1 VAPRP
6 YDWSPLGLDSD
17 PVPGDPEAVSAESRR
32 LGQTA
37 EELRTQITM
46 LQKIA
51 SDTTLK
57 GQYAGT
63 LRAHAQQLSQ
73 DLDKVATRYESTAD
87 ATDEWSGNLA
97 EAQAA
102 SLTALRLAEGPY
114 EQLRRLQEPQQPP
127 ASASATA
134 QQQYAADKQQY
145 QQAESSAQAALTDAQ
160 RLLGRATSDRDTAG
174 ATAARKISEASH
186 DSLADSWWDQFKQMI
201 SSIANNLKTIAT
213 VIGYIATACA
223 ILAVILTGPLALV
236 FLLLAGGLLLTELGL
251 HTMLA
256 ATGNGSWVDVGLD
269 VFALATLGYGGAL
282 DAGAESLEETAED
295 AGVEDIV
302 EDHPLTSAVMG
313 LVEQANGLKE
323 EALELGDDELSESA
337 GKIAKMA
344 EELKTKALSINKA
357 NAREELEALAKE
369 TGEDHSSALN
379 VMKDLG
385 QSGSS
390 SAGNASVI
398 VAKLAERFPDNS
410 QIAVALK
417 SLKAIGTKNAINLLS
432 GTTVDAADKTLSL
445 ASPTYNHFKDSLS
458 RALPEDIGVPVV
470 EVAQIFG
477 PTDFILH
484 TTEFASK

>member
-1 VAPRP
+1 VVLRP

-17 PVPGDPEAVSAESRR
+17 PVPGDSEAVSAESRR

-37 EELRTQITM
+37 QELRTQITM
-46 LQKIA
+46 LQQIA
-51 SDTTLK
+51 GDATLK

-73 DLDKVATRYESTAD
+73 DLGKVATRYESAAD

-102 SLTALRLAEGPY
+102 SLSALRAAESPY
-114 EQLRRLQEPQQPP
+114 EQLRRLQAPP
-127 ASASATA
+127 PPPTSASAAA
-134 QQQYAADKQQY
+134 QQQYVADKQQY
-145 QQAESSAQAALTDAQ
+145 QQAQSSAQAALTDAQ
-160 RLLGRATSDRDTAG
+160 RLLGQATTTRDTTG
-174 ATAARKISEASH
+174 AAAARKISDASH

-201 SSIANNLKTIAT
+201 SGIANNLKTIAT
-213 VIGYIATACA
+213 VIGYIATICA

-236 FLLLAGGLLLTELGL
+236 FLLIAGGLLLTELGI
-251 HTMLA
+251 HTVLA

-282 DAGAESLEETAED
+282 DASAERLEETAED

-302 EDHPLTSAVMG
+302 EDHPLTSAVKG
-313 LVEQANGLKE
+313 LFDQVTALKG
-323 EALELGDDELSESA
+323 EALDSGYDDLSQDLDKLTEMA
-337 GKIAKMA
+337 GKLKDNVYNFTKGIAKEKVEGVTREA
-344 EELKTKALSINKA
+344 EEGRGSFLS
-357 NAREELEALAKE
+357 
-369 TGEDHSSALN
+369 

-385 QSGSS
+385 QHGSRGS
-390 SAGNASVI
+390 GNAFDVVSQF
-398 VAKLAERFPDNS
+398 AKRFPDNPK
-410 QIAVALK
+410 ITVALK
-417 SLKAIGTKNAINLLS
+417 SLKVLGTKNAITFLS

-445 ASPTYNHFKDSLS
+445 TSPTYNDFKDSLS
-458 RALPEDIGVPVV
+458 GALPADIGIPVV
-470 EVAQIFG
+470 SAAEIFG